1 MATSKQ
7 KLIIVESPAK
17 AKTIGRYLGKGYKVE
32 ASQGHVCDLPK
43 SQLGVDPAQD
53 FEMKYITIRGRGEI
67 LSRIRK
73 EAKNASQI
81 YFATDPDRE
90 GEAISWHLYHVLGVS
105 DDAPC
110 RIEFNEVTKKAVQNA
125 IKHPRK
131 LDLNRIDAQ
140 QARRALDRLVG
151 YKISPLLW
159 AKVKKG
165 LSAGRVQSVAT
176 RMVVD
181 RENEINAF
189 IPEEYWEIS
198 AQCSVKD
205 GKKTVPFTARLNTI
219 AGEKAQVINA
229 EDAERIADT
238 IRKESFT
245 VSDVRSRERKRMPA
259 PPFTTSSL
267 QQEAGRKLNFT
278 TARTMQI
285 VQQLYEG
292 VDLEGEGTQGLVT
305 YIRTDSVRISD
316 EAMSDLRGFI
326 PEKFGAEFLSPEINE
341 YKGRKNAQDAHE
353 AIRPTNVRR
362 TPEAVK
368 NSLSREQYM
377 LYRLI
382 YNRFVASQMAPAVYN
397 TLTADISGKTIGLR
411 FYGEHKTFG
420 GFTTLYE
427 EGSDETAENVEM
439 TLPPLKIAQDA
450 SIGEVKSEQHFT
462 QPPSRYTE
470 ASLVRTLEENG
481 IGRPSTYAPTISTI
495 ISRGYVSREKKRLYP
510 TELGIMVTRMME
522 QYFSEIV
529 DTEFTATMEDKLDA
543 VEEGNENWKQV
554 LRDFYPD
561 FEKTLQVAE
570 AEIEKIEVQDEV
582 SDVTCDQCGAMMV
595 YKMGRFGKF
604 LACPNFPECRN
615 TKPILTYIE
624 APCPKCGKRLLEKVS
639 KKNRKFY
646 GCEGYPECDF
656 VSWDKPVSEKCPQC
670 GSYMT
675 EKRNGRGEVFHLCA
689 NENCRYRA
697 AAPEGD
703 AEQENAENE

>member
-1 MATSKQ
+1 MAAAKQ

-43 SQLGVDPAQD
+43 SQLGVDPDND
-53 FEMKYITIRGRGEI
+53 FALKYITIRGRGDI

-73 EAKNASQI
+73 EARNASQV

-90 GEAISWHLYHVLGVS
+90 GEAISWHLYHVLGVDES
-105 DDAPC
+105 KPC

-125 IKHPRK
+125 IKNPRC
-131 LDLNRIDAQ
+131 LDMGRIDAQ

-181 RENEINAF
+181 RENEINSF
-189 IPEEYWEIS
+189 IPEEYWDIS
-198 AQCSVKD
+198 AQCSVNA
-205 GKKTVPFTARLNTI
+205 GKKAQEFSARLATVD
-219 AGEKAQVINA
+219 GEKAQVGNEQQANDIVKKI
-229 EDAERIADT
+229 EGDT
-238 IRKESFT
+238 FT
-245 VSDVRSRERKRMPA
+245 VSDVRRKERRRMPA

-267 QQEAGRKLNFT
+267 QQEAGRKLSFT
-278 TARTMQI
+278 TSRTMQI

-292 VDLEGEGTQGLVT
+292 VDLEGEGSQGLVT

-316 EAMSDLRGFI
+316 DAMNAVREFI
-326 PEKFGAEFLSPEINE
+326 PGKFGAEYLPAEKNE
-341 YKGRKNAQDAHE
+341 FKGRKNAQDAHE
-353 AIRPTNVRR
+353 AIRPTDVNR
-362 TPEAVK
+362 TPESIK
-368 NSLSREQYM
+368 SSLSREQYM

-382 YNRFVASQMAPAVYN
+382 YNRFVASQMAPAVYE
-397 TLTADISGKTIGLR
+397 TLSADITGKQITLR
-411 FYGEHKTFG
+411 FYGEHKKFA
-420 GFTTLYE
+420 GFTALYE
-427 EGSDETAENVEM
+427 EGTDESEDSVEM
-439 TLPPLKIAQDA
+439 TLPVMEAGQKVSILKISSD
-450 SIGEVKSEQHFT
+450 QHFT

-510 TELGIMVTRMME
+510 TELGVMVTDMME
-522 QYFSEIV
+522 KYFSEIV
-529 DTEFTATMEDKLDA
+529 DTEFTANMETKLDQI
-543 VEEGNENWKQV
+543 EEGNADWKQI
-554 LRDFYPD
+554 LRDFWPD
-561 FEKTLQVAE
+561 FEKTLEVAE
-570 AEIEKIEVQDEV
+570 KEIEKVEVRDEV
-582 SDVTCDQCGAMMV
+582 SDVVCDQCGAMMV

-615 TKPILTYIE
+615 TKPLVNYID
-624 APCPKCGKRLLEKVS
+624 AACPKCGKRLLEKIS
-639 KKNRKFY
+639 RKSRKFF

-656 VSWDKPVSEKCPQC
+656 VSWDKPVSERCPVC
-670 GSYMT
+670 GSYMV
-675 EKRNGRGEVFHLCA
+675 EKHNGRGEVIHLCA
-689 NENCRYRA
+689 NENCRHKVLA
-697 AAPEGD
+697 GT
-703 AEQENAENE
+703 NEEEADE